1 MVRSQKSP
9 MLLAAEDR
17 DPEITSQ
24 FFLPWF
30 DSACDSRS
38 HWCPFLTCGSYCRCP
53 SRIHSGF
60 APSLFL
66 GQKAVLLTTRSNLHD
81 WYLPG
86 WGHRWGEVLSP
97 FRAFSAK
104 DSGENKWGQGPKWHF
119 HDCHFFFPQMLPL
132 RTMTQFLK
140 LLVSKGLAENPHLF
154 SQQAVSVAVLR
165 CLCGR

>member
-86 WGHRWGEVLSP
+86 WGHRWGEFLSP

-119 HDCHFFFPQMLPL
+119 HDCHFFFHRCYLWGRWLNFWSCWYL
-132 RTMTQFLK
+132 RVLQKIPTFFHSRQSLW
-140 LLVSKGLAENPHLF
+140 LF
-154 SQQAVSVAVLR
+154 
-165 CLCGR
+165 